1 MEKSFKRHEIKY
13 LITINQYINLMN
25 YLSDK
30 VEKDVVYKSTI
41 CNAYYDTDNF
51 ELIRKSIEKPIYK
64 EKLRIRSYDK
74 PTLDSSVYVELK
86 KKYDHIVY
94 KKREKIAYKYILNNS
109 FLECVET
116 QIDKEIKYFN
126 DFYGGLTPKMFLS
139 YEREAYYFK
148 TDKQIRIT
156 FDTNIKY
163 RTENV
168 NLLPSISDI
177 KLLSNNLV
185 LMELK
190 YLFQFLMILQN
201 IYQVRKSLKHLFLNM
216 AQPINKYTNYHKI
229 QSIKTTNLGS
239 LIKIKYDVV

>member
-13 LITINQYINLMN
+13 LITINQYINLMD

-41 CNAYYDTDNF
+41 CNVYYDTDNF

-74 PTLDSSVYVELK
+74 TTLDSSVYVELK

-94 KKREKIAYKYILNNS
+94 KRREKIAYKYVLNNS
-109 FLECVET
+109 FLEGAET
-116 QIDKEIKYFN
+116 QIYKEIKYFN

-148 TDKQIRIT
+148 DDKQIRIT

-177 KLLSNNLV
+177 KLLPNNLV

-190 YLFQFLMILQN
+190 VPFSIPYDLAKYLSSEKIFKRPFSKYGTAYKQIHKLSQN
-201 IYQVRKSLKHLFLNM
+201 SKYQ
-216 AQPINKYTNYHKI
+216 NY
-229 QSIKTTNLGS
+229 
-239 LIKIKYDVV
+239 

>member
-1 MEKSFKRHEIKY
+1 MEKSFKRYEIKY

-30 VEKDVVYKSTI
+30 VEKDVFYKSTI
-41 CNAYYDTDNF
+41 YNVYYDTDNF

-86 KKYDHIVY
+86 KKYNHIVY
-94 KKREKIAYKYILNNS
+94 KRREKIAYKYVLNNS
-109 FLECVET
+109 FLEGAET

-148 TDKQIRIT
+148 DDKQIRIT

-168 NLLPSISDI
+168 NLLSSISDI
-177 KLLSNNLV
+177 KLLPNNLV

-190 YLFQFLMILQN
+190 VPFSIPYNLAKYLSSEKIFKRPF
-201 IYQVRKSLKHLFLNM
+201 S
-216 AQPINKYTNYHKI
+216 KYGTAYKQIHKL
-229 QSIKTTNLGS
+229 S
-239 LIKIKYDVV
+239 

>member
-1 MEKSFKRHEIKY
+1 
-13 LITINQYINLMN
+13 MN

-30 VEKDVVYKSTI
+30 VEKDVFYKSTI
-41 CNAYYDTDNF
+41 YNVYYDTDNF

-94 KKREKIAYKYILNNS
+94 KRREKIAYKYALNNS
-109 FLECVET
+109 FLEGAET
-116 QIDKEIKYFN
+116 QIDKEIKCFN

-148 TDKQIRIT
+148 DDKQIRIT

-168 NLLPSISDI
+168 NLLSSISDI
-177 KLLSNNLV
+177 KLLPNNLV

-190 YLFQFLMILQN
+190 VPFSIPYNLAKYLSSEKIFKRPF
-201 IYQVRKSLKHLFLNM
+201 S
-216 AQPINKYTNYHKI
+216 KYGTAYKQIHKL
-229 QSIKTTNLGS
+229 S
-239 LIKIKYDVV
+239 

>member
-1 MEKSFKRHEIKY
+1 MEKSFKSHEIKY
-13 LITINQYINLMN
+13 LITINQYVNLMD

-41 CNAYYDTDNF
+41 CNVYYDTDNF
-51 ELIRKSIEKPIYK
+51 ELIRESIEKPIYK

-74 PTLDSSVYVELK
+74 PTLDCSVYVKLK

-94 KKREKIAYKYILNNS
+94 KRREKIAYKYILNNS

-126 DFYGGLTPKMFLS
+126 DFYDGLTPKMFLS

-148 TDKQIRIT
+148 DDKQIRIT

-190 YLFQFLMILQN
+190 VPFSIPYDLAKYLSSEKIFKTPF
-201 IYQVRKSLKHLFLNM
+201 S
-216 AQPINKYTNYHKI
+216 KYGTAYKQIHKL
-229 QSIKTTNLGS
+229 S
-239 LIKIKYDVV
+239 

>member
-1 MEKSFKRHEIKY
+1 MEKSFKRHEVKY

-30 VEKDVVYKSTI
+30 VEKDVFYKSTI
-41 CNAYYDTDNF
+41 YNVYYDTDNF

-94 KKREKIAYKYILNNS
+94 KRKEKIAYKYILNNS

-126 DFYGGLTPKMFLS
+126 DFYGGLTPKIFLS

-148 TDKQIRIT
+148 DDKQIRIT

-177 KLLSNNLV
+177 KLLPNNLV

-190 YLFQFLMILQN
+190 VPFSIPYDFAKYLSSEKIFKTPF
-201 IYQVRKSLKHLFLNM
+201 S
-216 AQPINKYTNYHKI
+216 KYGTAYKQIHKL
-229 QSIKTTNLGS
+229 S
-239 LIKIKYDVV
+239 

>member
-1 MEKSFKRHEIKY
+1 
-13 LITINQYINLMN
+13 MN

-30 VEKDVVYKSTI
+30 VEKDVFYKSTI
-41 CNAYYDTDNF
+41 YNVYYDTDNF

-64 EKLRIRSYDK
+64 EKLRIRSYNK

-86 KKYDHIVY
+86 KKYDRIVY
-94 KKREKIAYKYILNNS
+94 KRREKIAYKYVLNNS
-109 FLECVET
+109 FLEGAET

-126 DFYGGLTPKMFLS
+126 DFYGGLPPKMFLS

-148 TDKQIRIT
+148 DDKQIRIT

-177 KLLSNNLV
+177 KLLPNNLV

-190 YLFQFLMILQN
+190 VPFSIPYDLAKYLSSEKIFKTPF
-201 IYQVRKSLKHLFLNM
+201 S
-216 AQPINKYTNYHKI
+216 KYGTAYKQIHKL
-229 QSIKTTNLGS
+229 S
-239 LIKIKYDVV
+239 

>member
-1 MEKSFKRHEIKY
+1 MEKSFKRHEVKY

-30 VEKDVVYKSTI
+30 VEKDVFYKSTI
-41 CNAYYDTDNF
+41 YNVYYDTDNF

-74 PTLDSSVYVELK
+74 TTLDSSVYVELK

-94 KKREKIAYKYILNNS
+94 KRREKIAYKYVLNNS
-109 FLECVET
+109 FLEGAET

-148 TDKQIRIT
+148 DDKQIRIT

-177 KLLSNNLV
+177 KLLPNNLV

-190 YLFQFLMILQN
+190 VPFSIPYDLAKYLSSEKIFKRPF
-201 IYQVRKSLKHLFLNM
+201 S
-216 AQPINKYTNYHKI
+216 KYGTAYKQIHKL
-229 QSIKTTNLGS
+229 S
-239 LIKIKYDVV
+239 

>member
-30 VEKDVVYKSTI
+30 VEKDVFYKSTI
-41 CNAYYDTDNF
+41 YNIYYDTDNF
-51 ELIRKSIEKPIYK
+51 ELIRKSIEKSIYK

-74 PTLDSSVYVELK
+74 TTLDSSVYVELK

-94 KKREKIAYKYILNNS
+94 KRREKIAYKYVLNNS
-109 FLECVET
+109 FLEGAET
-116 QIDKEIKYFN
+116 QIYKEIKYFN
-126 DFYGGLTPKMFLS
+126 DFYGGLTSKMFLS

-148 TDKQIRIT
+148 DDKQIRIT

-177 KLLSNNLV
+177 KLLPNNLV

-190 YLFQFLMILQN
+190 VPFSIPYDLAKYLSSEKIFKRPF
-201 IYQVRKSLKHLFLNM
+201 S
-216 AQPINKYTNYHKI
+216 KYGTAYKQIHKL
-229 QSIKTTNLGS
+229 S
-239 LIKIKYDVV
+239 

>member
-13 LITINQYINLMN
+13 LITINQYINLMD

-30 VEKDVVYKSTI
+30 VEKDVFYKSTI
-41 CNAYYDTDNF
+41 CNVYYDTDNF

-74 PTLDSSVYVELK
+74 PTCDSSVYVELK

-109 FLECVET
+109 FLEGAET

-126 DFYGGLTPKMFLS
+126 DFYGGLTPKIFLS

-148 TDKQIRIT
+148 DDKQIRIT

-177 KLLSNNLV
+177 KLLPNNFV

-190 YLFQFLMILQN
+190 VPFSIPYNLAKYLSSEKIFKTSF
-201 IYQVRKSLKHLFLNM
+201 S
-216 AQPINKYTNYHKI
+216 KYGTAYKQIHKL
-229 QSIKTTNLGS
+229 S
-239 LIKIKYDVV
+239 

>member
-1 MEKSFKRHEIKY
+1 MD
-13 LITINQYINLMN
+13 

-41 CNAYYDTDNF
+41 YNVYYDTDNF

-64 EKLRIRSYDK
+64 EKLRIRSYNK

-109 FLECVET
+109 FLEGAET

-177 KLLSNNLV
+177 KLLPNNFV

-190 YLFQFLMILQN
+190 VPFSIPYDLTKYLSSEKIFKTPF
-201 IYQVRKSLKHLFLNM
+201 S
-216 AQPINKYTNYHKI
+216 KYGTAYKQIHKLS
-229 QSIKTTNLGS
+229 QYS
-239 LIKIKYDVV
+239 KY

>member
-1 MEKSFKRHEIKY
+1 MEKSFKRYEIKY

-30 VEKDVVYKSTI
+30 VEKDVFYKSTI
-41 CNAYYDTDNF
+41 YNVYYDTDNF

-86 KKYDHIVY
+86 KKYNHIVY
-94 KKREKIAYKYILNNS
+94 KRREKIAYKYVLNNS
-109 FLECVET
+109 FLEGAET

-148 TDKQIRIT
+148 DNKQIRIT

-168 NLLPSISDI
+168 NLLSSISDI
-177 KLLSNNLV
+177 KLLPNNLV

-190 YLFQFLMILQN
+190 VPFSIPYNLAKYLSSEKIFKRPF
-201 IYQVRKSLKHLFLNM
+201 S
-216 AQPINKYTNYHKI
+216 KYGTAYKQIHKL
-229 QSIKTTNLGS
+229 S
-239 LIKIKYDVV
+239 

>member
-1 MEKSFKRHEIKY
+1 MEKSFKRHEVKY

-41 CNAYYDTDNF
+41 YNVYYDTDNF
-51 ELIRKSIEKPIYK
+51 ELIKKSIEKPIYK
-64 EKLRIRSYDK
+64 EKLRIHSYNK
-74 PTLDSSVYVELK
+74 PTWDSSVYVELK

-94 KKREKIAYKYILNNS
+94 KKRGKIAYKYILNNS

-177 KLLSNNLV
+177 KLLPNNFV

-190 YLFQFLMILQN
+190 VPFSIPYNLAKYLSSEKIFKTSF
-201 IYQVRKSLKHLFLNM
+201 S
-216 AQPINKYTNYHKI
+216 KYGTAYKQIHKL
-229 QSIKTTNLGS
+229 S
-239 LIKIKYDVV
+239 

>member
-1 MEKSFKRHEIKY
+1 MEKSFKRHEVKY

-30 VEKDVVYKSTI
+30 VEKDVFYKSTI
-41 CNAYYDTDNF
+41 YNVYYDTDNF

-74 PTLDSSVYVELK
+74 TTLDSSVYVELK

-94 KKREKIAYKYILNNS
+94 KRREKIAYKYVLNNS
-109 FLECVET
+109 FLEGAET
-116 QIDKEIKYFN
+116 QIYKEIKYFN

-148 TDKQIRIT
+148 DDKQIRIT

-177 KLLSNNLV
+177 KLLPNNLV

-190 YLFQFLMILQN
+190 VPFSIPYDLAKYLSSEKIFKTPFSKYGTAYKQIHKLSQN
-201 IYQVRKSLKHLFLNM
+201 SKYQ
-216 AQPINKYTNYHKI
+216 NY
-229 QSIKTTNLGS
+229 
-239 LIKIKYDVV
+239 

>member
-30 VEKDVVYKSTI
+30 VEKDVFYKSTI
-41 CNAYYDTDNF
+41 YNVYYDTDNF

-94 KKREKIAYKYILNNS
+94 KRRGKIAYKYILNNS
-109 FLECVET
+109 FLEGAET

-126 DFYGGLTPKMFLS
+126 DFYGGLSPKMFLS

-163 RTENV
+163 CTENV
-168 NLLPSISDI
+168 SLLPSISDI
-177 KLLSNNLV
+177 RLLPNNLV

-190 YLFQFLMILQN
+190 VPFSIPYDLAKYLSSEKTFKTPF
-201 IYQVRKSLKHLFLNM
+201 S
-216 AQPINKYTNYHKI
+216 KYGTAYKQIHKL
-229 QSIKTTNLGS
+229 S
-239 LIKIKYDVV
+239 

>member
-30 VEKDVVYKSTI
+30 VEKDVFYKSTI
-41 CNAYYDTDNF
+41 YNVYYDTDNF

-74 PTLDSSVYVELK
+74 PTLDSRVYVELK

-94 KKREKIAYKYILNNS
+94 KRREKIAYKYVLNNS
-109 FLECVET
+109 FLEGAET

-148 TDKQIRIT
+148 DDKQIRIT

-168 NLLPSISDI
+168 NLLSSISDI
-177 KLLSNNLV
+177 KLLPNNLV

-190 YLFQFLMILQN
+190 VPFSIPYNLAKYLSSEKIFKRPF
-201 IYQVRKSLKHLFLNM
+201 S
-216 AQPINKYTNYHKI
+216 KYGTAYKQIHKL
-229 QSIKTTNLGS
+229 S
-239 LIKIKYDVV
+239 

>member
-41 CNAYYDTDNF
+41 YNVYYDTDNF
-51 ELIRKSIEKPIYK
+51 ELIKKSIEKPIYK

-94 KKREKIAYKYILNNS
+94 KKREKIAYKYVLNNS
-109 FLECVET
+109 FFECAET

-126 DFYGGLTPKMFLS
+126 DFYGGLPPKMFLS
-139 YEREAYYFK
+139 CEREAYCFK

-177 KLLSNNLV
+177 KLLPNNLV

-190 YLFQFLMILQN
+190 VPFSIPYDLAKYLSSEKIFKAPFSKYGTAYKQ
-201 IYQVRKSLKHLFLNM
+201 IYQIAEEQL
-216 AQPINKYTNYHKI
+216 Y
-229 QSIKTTNLGS
+229 G
-239 LIKIKYDVV
+239 

>member
-13 LITINQYINLMN
+13 LITINQYINLMD

-30 VEKDVVYKSTI
+30 VEKDVVYQSTI
-41 CNAYYDTDNF
+41 CNVYYDTDNF

-74 PTLDSSVYVELK
+74 PTCDSSVYVELK

-109 FLECVET
+109 FLEGAET

-126 DFYGGLTPKMFLS
+126 DFYGGLTPKIFLS

-148 TDKQIRIT
+148 DDKQIRIT

-177 KLLSNNLV
+177 KLLPNNFV

-190 YLFQFLMILQN
+190 VPFSIPYDLAKYLSSEKIFKTPF
-201 IYQVRKSLKHLFLNM
+201 S
-216 AQPINKYTNYHKI
+216 KYGTAYKQIHKL
-229 QSIKTTNLGS
+229 S
-239 LIKIKYDVV
+239 

>member
-1 MEKSFKRHEIKY
+1 MEKSFKRHEVKY

-30 VEKDVVYKSTI
+30 VEKDVFYKSTI
-41 CNAYYDTDNF
+41 YNVYYDTDNF

-74 PTLDSSVYVELK
+74 TTLDSSVYVELK

-94 KKREKIAYKYILNNS
+94 KRREKIAYKYVLNNS
-109 FLECVET
+109 FLEGAET
-116 QIDKEIKYFN
+116 QIYKEIKYFN

-148 TDKQIRIT
+148 DDKQIRIT

-177 KLLSNNLV
+177 KLLPNNFV

-190 YLFQFLMILQN
+190 VPFSNPYDLAKYLSSEKIFKTSF
-201 IYQVRKSLKHLFLNM
+201 S
-216 AQPINKYTNYHKI
+216 KYGTAYKQIHKL
-229 QSIKTTNLGS
+229 S
-239 LIKIKYDVV
+239 

>member
-30 VEKDVVYKSTI
+30 VEKDVFYKSTI
-41 CNAYYDTDNF
+41 YNVYYDTDNF

-94 KKREKIAYKYILNNS
+94 KRREKIAYKYILNNS
-109 FLECVET
+109 FLEGAET

-139 YEREAYYFK
+139 YERVAYYFK
-148 TDKQIRIT
+148 DDKQIRIT

-177 KLLSNNLV
+177 KLLPNNLV

-190 YLFQFLMILQN
+190 VPFSIPYDLAKYLSSEKIFKRPF
-201 IYQVRKSLKHLFLNM
+201 S
-216 AQPINKYTNYHKI
+216 KYGTAYKQIHKL
-229 QSIKTTNLGS
+229 S
-239 LIKIKYDVV
+239 

>member
-30 VEKDVVYKSTI
+30 VEKDVFYKSTI
-41 CNAYYDTDNF
+41 YNVYYDTDNF

-126 DFYGGLTPKMFLS
+126 DFYDGLIPKMFLS
-139 YEREAYYFK
+139 YERVAYYFK

-163 RTENV
+163 QTENV
-168 NLLPSISDI
+168 SLLPSISDI
-177 KLLSNNLV
+177 KLLPNNLV

-190 YLFQFLMILQN
+190 VPFSIPYDLTKYLSSEKIFKTPFSKYGTAYKQIHKLSQN
-201 IYQVRKSLKHLFLNM
+201 SKYQ
-216 AQPINKYTNYHKI
+216 NY
-229 QSIKTTNLGS
+229 
-239 LIKIKYDVV
+239 

>member
-1 MEKSFKRHEIKY
+1 
-13 LITINQYINLMN
+13 MN

-30 VEKDVVYKSTI
+30 VEKDVFYKSTI
-41 CNAYYDTDNF
+41 YNVYYDTDNF

-64 EKLRIRSYDK
+64 EKLKIRSYDK

-94 KKREKIAYKYILNNS
+94 KRREKIAYKYVLNNS
-109 FLECVET
+109 FLEGAET

-148 TDKQIRIT
+148 DDKQIRIT

-168 NLLPSISDI
+168 NLLSSISDI
-177 KLLSNNLV
+177 KLLPNNLV

-190 YLFQFLMILQN
+190 VPFSIPYNLAKYLSSEKIFKRPF
-201 IYQVRKSLKHLFLNM
+201 S
-216 AQPINKYTNYHKI
+216 KYGTAYKQIHKL
-229 QSIKTTNLGS
+229 S
-239 LIKIKYDVV
+239 

>member
-1 MEKSFKRHEIKY
+1 MEKSFKRHEVKY

-30 VEKDVVYKSTI
+30 VEKDVFYKSTI
-41 CNAYYDTDNF
+41 YNVYYDTDNF

-94 KKREKIAYKYILNNS
+94 KRREKIAYKYVLNNS
-109 FLECVET
+109 FLEGAET
-116 QIDKEIKYFN
+116 QIYKEIKYFN

-148 TDKQIRIT
+148 DDKQIRIT

-177 KLLSNNLV
+177 KLLPNNLV

-190 YLFQFLMILQN
+190 VPFSIPYDLTKYLSSEKIFKTPFSKYGTAYKQIHKLSQN
-201 IYQVRKSLKHLFLNM
+201 SKYQ
-216 AQPINKYTNYHKI
+216 NY
-229 QSIKTTNLGS
+229 
-239 LIKIKYDVV
+239 

>member
-1 MEKSFKRHEIKY
+1 
-13 LITINQYINLMN
+13 MN

-30 VEKDVVYKSTI
+30 VEKDVFYKSTI
-41 CNAYYDTDNF
+41 YNVYYDTDNF

-64 EKLRIRSYDK
+64 EKLRIRSYNK

-94 KKREKIAYKYILNNS
+94 KRREKIAYKYVLNNS
-109 FLECVET
+109 FLEGAET

-126 DFYGGLTPKMFLS
+126 DFYDGLTSKMFLS

-148 TDKQIRIT
+148 DDKQIRIT

-177 KLLSNNLV
+177 KLLLNNFV

-190 YLFQFLMILQN
+190 VSFSIPYNLAKYLSSEKIFKTSF
-201 IYQVRKSLKHLFLNM
+201 S
-216 AQPINKYTNYHKI
+216 KYGTAYKQIHKL
-229 QSIKTTNLGS
+229 S
-239 LIKIKYDVV
+239 

>member
-1 MEKSFKRHEIKY
+1 MEKSFKRYEIKY

-30 VEKDVVYKSTI
+30 VEKDVFYKSTI
-41 CNAYYDTDNF
+41 YNIYYDTDNF

-94 KKREKIAYKYILNNS
+94 KRREKIAYKYVLNNS

-126 DFYGGLTPKMFLS
+126 DFYGGLPPKMFLS

-163 RTENV
+163 RNENV

-177 KLLSNNLV
+177 KLLPNNFV

-190 YLFQFLMILQN
+190 VPFSIPYDLAKYLSSEKIFKTSF
-201 IYQVRKSLKHLFLNM
+201 S
-216 AQPINKYTNYHKI
+216 KYGTAYKQIHKL
-229 QSIKTTNLGS
+229 S
-239 LIKIKYDVV
+239 